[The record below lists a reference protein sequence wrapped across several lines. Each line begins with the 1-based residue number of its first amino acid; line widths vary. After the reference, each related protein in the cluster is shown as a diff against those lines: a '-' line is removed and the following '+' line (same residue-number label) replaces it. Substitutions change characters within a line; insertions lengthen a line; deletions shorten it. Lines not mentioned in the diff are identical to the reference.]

1 MPVLESLLEKSP
13 IKVKG
18 FHSDNG
24 SEYINQQVATLLDKL
39 HIEFTKSRSRQS
51 NDNALAESKNASI
64 VRKIF
69 GFGHT
74 PQEWAQQINDFNL
87 NIVYPYINFH
97 RSCFYPEV
105 YTDEKGKERKKYP
118 AKNMM
123 IPFDKLKSLP
133 DSKKHLKDG
142 VSFEILEKVA
152 MEMSDNEAADFLQK
166 ERRKLFNQIFE
177 LERNT
182 A

>member
-39 HIEFTKSRSRQS
+39 HIEFTKSRSWQS

-69 GFGHT
+69 GFGHI
-74 PQEWAQQINDFNL
+74 PQKWAQQINDFNL
-87 NIVYPYINFH
+87 NIVFPYINFH
-97 RSCFYPEV
+97 RPCFYPEV
-105 YTDEKGKERKKYP
+105 YTDEKGKERKKHP
-118 AKNMM
+118 AKKY
-123 IPFDKLKSLP
+123 DDTL
-133 DSKKHLKDG
+133 
-142 VSFEILEKVA
+142 
-152 MEMSDNEAADFLQK
+152 
-166 ERRKLFNQIFE
+166 
-177 LERNT
+177 
-182 A
+182 